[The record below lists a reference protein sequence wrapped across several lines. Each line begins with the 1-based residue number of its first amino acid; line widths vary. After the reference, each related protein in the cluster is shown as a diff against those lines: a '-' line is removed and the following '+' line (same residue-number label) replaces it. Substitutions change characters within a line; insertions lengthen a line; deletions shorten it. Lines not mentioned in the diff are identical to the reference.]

1 MPLSPGEPA
10 PWFTAPTPSN
20 PQYAF
25 DTVAGR
31 FVLLAFLPAGD
42 AAAGGAAL
50 RLLSQ
55 NQRLFDDR
63 RLSAFVVVRDPAM
76 GATLRDMRGLRWF
89 LDFEGAVSRLYDA
102 LGEDGAERPF
112 WMLLDPTLRVIGHAP
127 LAEPQAMFEL
137 MARLPDPAGH
147 AGTPLHAPVL
157 IAPRVFEPDI
167 CTRLIALHE
176 ATGGEFSGVMRDAG
190 DRTVMVMDELKKRRD
205 ALVEDADL
213 QAALRERLQRRLFPL
228 IKRALGFT
236 VTRIER
242 YVVSCY
248 DATDGAVFH
257 AHRDHTTMGTAHRK
271 FACSINLNDGFEG
284 GDLRF
289 PEFGPPTYRPPLGG
303 AVVFSCAL
311 LHEATKVASGR
322 RYAFLPFFYDEAGAE
337 VLSAYRARIG
347 ETPEPAPG

>member
-20 PQYAF
+20 PEYVF

-31 FVLLAFLPAGD
+31 FVLLAFLPATD
-42 AAAGGAAL
+42 AAASGAAL
-50 RLLSQ
+50 KLLSE

-89 LDFEGAVSRLYDA
+89 LDFDGAISRLYDA

-112 WMLLDPTLRVIGHAP
+112 WMLLDPTLRVIAHMP
-127 LAEPQAMFEL
+127 LPEPRGLFDFVAK
-137 MARLPDPAGH
+137 LPDPGAH
-147 AGTPLHAPVL
+147 AGTALHAPVL

-167 CTRLIALHE
+167 CQRLIALHG
-176 ATGGEFSGVMRDAG
+176 ATGGAFTGVMRDAG
-190 DRTVMVMDELKKRRD
+190 DRTVAIMDELKKRRD
-205 ALVEDADL
+205 ILVEDADL
-213 QAALRERLQRRLFPL
+213 QAALRERLERRLFPL

-236 VTRIER
+236 ATHIER

-248 DATDGAVFH
+248 DAADEAVFH
-257 AHRDHTTMGTAHRK
+257 PHRDHTTKGTAHRK
-271 FACSINLNDGFEG
+271 FACSINLNDDFEG

-289 PEFGPPTYRPPLGG
+289 AEFGPTTYRPPEGG

-311 LHEATKVASGR
+311 LHEATRVTAGR
-322 RYAFLPFFYDEAGAE
+322 RYAFLPFFYDEAGAQ
-337 VLSAYRARIG
+337 VLSAYRGRIG
-347 ETPEPAPG
+347 ETPESAFG